1 MWKFWGAPLCYG
13 REMAGESFQEKT
25 ATTDTTNCCFF
36 FEVNNQ
42 PFLKKHQDFL
52 IIK

>member
-1 MWKFWGAPLCYG
+1 MCKFGGVPSRHG
-13 REMAGESFQEKT
+13 QEMAGKSFQEKT
-25 ATTDTTNCCFF
+25 AMTDTTNCCFN